1 MPGHLTN
8 SLVDPLNGSLD
19 PRSESVLKTLIE
31 TYLLEGE
38 PVGSRLLS
46 KRYPESLSSATIR
59 NVLSDLEDEAMVAQP
74 HTSAGR
80 VPTERAYRYYVNR
93 WLQLKEPDDAMG
105 VQLQAALEGIEQ
117 DPEAWLR
124 HASRV
129 LSEVMGGVCIALPQ
143 RLSSTRLMRLEFV
156 PLDRHR
162 LVGVWVGSLGEVE
175 HQIIENSWGFK
186 AEALVEMANFASEHF
201 RGCTL
206 PEMRQKLLLAL
217 QEGAGEARAM
227 WERLSKLASS
237 WPDPVPSSDHPVVV
251 SGLGQMGQLPEFE
264 DLDRFRSLVATFEEH
279 ERLALLLNA
288 FGQSAAMEVQLLLG
302 SENPFLLSMPLATM
316 VRSVPLGGQT
326 WATFALMAPLRMD
339 YGRILGG
346 LAWWSHAVQR
356 RADSL
361 D

>member
-1 MPGHLTN
+1 MRG
-8 SLVDPLNGSLD
+8 LVDPLNGSLD

-46 KRYPESLSSATIR
+46 KRYPETISSATIR
-59 NVLSDLEDEAMVAQP
+59 NVLSDLEEDAMVVQP

-93 WLQLKEPDDAMG
+93 WLRLREPDDAMG
-105 VQLQAALEGIEQ
+105 AQLQATLEGIEQ

-143 RLSSTRLMRLEFV
+143 RLSSTRLVRMEFV

-175 HQIIENSWGFK
+175 HQIIENAWGFDG
-186 AEALVEMANFASEHF
+186 ATLVEMANFASEHF
-201 RGCTL
+201 KGCTL
-206 PEMRQKLLLAL
+206 TEMRQTLLSAL
-217 QEGAGEARAM
+217 QESAGEAKAM
-227 WERLSKLASS
+227 WERLSNLASR
-237 WPDPVPSSDHPVVV
+237 WPDPVLLSDHPVVV
-251 SGLGQMGQLPEFE
+251 TGVGQMGQLPEFE
-264 DLDRFRSLVATFEEH
+264 DLDRFRALVAAFEEH

-288 FGQSAAMEVQLLLG
+288 FGQSAAMEVKLLLG
-302 SENPFLLSMPLATM
+302 SENPFLHSMPLATM

-346 LAWWSHAVQR
+346 LAWWSQAVQR
-356 RADSL
+356 RAESL

>member
-1 MPGHLTN
+1 MN
-8 SLVDPLNGSLD
+8 PLNSSLD

-46 KRYPESLSSATIR
+46 KRYPEPISSATIR
-59 NVLSDLEDEAMVAQP
+59 NVLSDLEEDAMVAQP

-80 VPTERAYRYYVNR
+80 IPTERAYRYYVNR
-93 WLQLKEPDDAMG
+93 WLRLREPDNAMG
-105 VQLQAALEGIEQ
+105 AQLQAALEGIEQ

-143 RLSSTRLMRLEFV
+143 RLSSTRLVRMEFV

-175 HQIIENSWGFK
+175 HQILENTWDFD
-186 AEALVEMANFASEHF
+186 AAILVEMANFASEQF

-206 PEMRQKLLLAL
+206 AEMRQKLLLAL
-217 QEGAGEARAM
+217 QEGVGEARAM
-227 WERLSKLASS
+227 CERLSNLASR
-237 WPDPVPSSDHPVVV
+237 WPDPTAPSDHPVVV

-264 DLDRFRSLVATFEEH
+264 DLDRFRSLVAAFEEH

-302 SENPFLLSMPLATM
+302 SENPFLQSMPLATM

-346 LAWWSHAVQR
+346 LAWWSQAVQR
-356 RADSL
+356 RVDSL
-361 D
+361 E